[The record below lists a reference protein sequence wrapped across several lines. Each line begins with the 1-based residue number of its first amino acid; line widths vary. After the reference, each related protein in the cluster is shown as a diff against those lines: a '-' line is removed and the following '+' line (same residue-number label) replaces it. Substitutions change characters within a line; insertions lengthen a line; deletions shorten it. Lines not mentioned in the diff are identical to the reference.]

1 MPVKENPA
9 SALAKRK
16 ADKLVRS
23 LLELSSEGILI
34 VDVTLRIIEANPA
47 ICELYKTP
55 NEKVIGSDLRK
66 LMDSKTQETLPQIIL
81 GLEEGQAWFGEVT
94 CWVSDQEPLPAK
106 ATIKRVDLNNQKLF
120 LLVLQDPVAYKTLE
134 ERLRQEKAQTREMY
148 ITLRNLMKAIEQEKK
163 GWEGDIAH
171 KIEKYL
177 LPALDRVKQEPFEEM
192 RKSYLDLIREH
203 LVGLTKGFSKELD
216 GRFLRLTRSEM
227 RICQHIQSGYS
238 TKEISE
244 AIHTSF
250 ETIQTHRKN
259 IRKKLGLR
267 GRTVGLYTFLTSRE
281 QKTERSW

>member
-1 MPVKENPA
+1 MTVKENPA
-9 SALAKRK
+9 SALAKKK

-34 VDVTLRIIEANPA
+34 ADVTLRIIEANPA
-47 ICELYKTP
+47 IWELYRTP
-55 NEKVIGSDLRK
+55 AEKVIGVDLRT
-66 LMDSKTQETLPQIIL
+66 LMDSKTQETLPQIL
-81 GLEEGQAWFGEVT
+81 QGLEEGQVWSGGVT

-106 ATIKRVDLNNQKLF
+106 ATVKRVDLNNQKLF

-134 ERLRQEKAQTREMY
+134 ERLRQEKVQTREMY
-148 ITLRNLMKAIEQEKK
+148 ITLRNVMKAIEQEKK

-203 LVGLTKGFSKELD
+203 LVGLTKGFSRELD
-216 GRFLRLTRSEM
+216 GRLLRLTRSEM

-238 TKEISE
+238 TKDI
-244 AIHTSF
+244 AAAMNTSF

-281 QKTERSW
+281 QQPGFPR

>member
-1 MPVKENPA
+1 MTVKENPA
-9 SALAKRK
+9 SALAKKK

-34 VDVTLRIIEANPA
+34 ADVTLRIIEANPA
-47 ICELYKTP
+47 ICELYKTSA
-55 NEKVIGSDLRK
+55 EKVIGVDLRT
-66 LMDSKTQETLPQIIL
+66 LMDSKTQETLPQIVL
-81 GLEEGQAWFGEVT
+81 GLEEGQVWSGGVT
-94 CWVSDQEPLPAK
+94 CWVSDQEPLAAK
-106 ATIKRVDLNNQKLF
+106 ATVKRVDLNNQKLY

-134 ERLRQEKAQTREMY
+134 ERLRQEKVQTREMY
-148 ITLRNLMKAIEQEKK
+148 ITLRNVMKAVEQEKK

-203 LVGLTKGFSKELD
+203 LVGLTKGFSRELD
-216 GRFLRLTRSEM
+216 GRLLRLTRSEM

-238 TKEISE
+238 TKDI
-244 AIHTSF
+244 AAAMNTSF

-281 QKTERSW
+281 QQPGFPR